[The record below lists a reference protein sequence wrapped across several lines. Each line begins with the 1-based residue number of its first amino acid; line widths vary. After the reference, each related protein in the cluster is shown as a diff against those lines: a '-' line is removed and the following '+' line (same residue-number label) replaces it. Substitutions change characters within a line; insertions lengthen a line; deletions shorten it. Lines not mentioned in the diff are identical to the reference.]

1 MNRTRRILFI
11 FDWIVVGGEETELR
25 LLAQNLDR
33 QRYDLAVAACFRNE
47 RMTDVSVE
55 AFRRLGLRLDT
66 GAYALDD
73 DGRAAHLAELIRE
86 GKTDI
91 VVACQ
96 GVQHAHRALELLAP
110 TARPALIEHG
120 GLVSEVGRTPKRF
133 TAAYVGVCGAIVAA
147 AAATL
152 PDPSRARLIPSMVDL
167 REFEGLD
174 PRAIRHQLGFLPEH
188 RVVGWVGR
196 LDRKKR
202 VQDFVAAAALLHRR
216 RPETRFLVVGGPDAF
231 MPEYAAE
238 IEALVATQGLAQ
250 SVVFTGD
257 VADVPRYLRAMHAYV
272 WLSRGEGMPH
282 VVLEAGA
289 ARLPVVVTRD
299 GGTPDVIVD
308 GESGLFVPHEDPPAV
323 AAALERIL
331 SDAPLAHRLGTNLR
345 RTIERE
351 FATAVV
357 CAAWESLFDEILLQR
372 ERTIPEVDRAQRRR
386 STTRT
391 TPTMIAMGPPRSS
404 ESPE

>member
-1 MNRTRRILFI
+1 MKRTRRILFV

-47 RMTDVSVE
+47 RMTDVSVA
-55 AFRRLGLRLDT
+55 AFRRLGLPLDT
-66 GAYALDD
+66 GGYTLDD
-73 DGRAAHLAELIRE
+73 DGRVAHLAQLIRK
-86 GKTDI
+86 GSTDI

-96 GVQHAHRALELLAP
+96 GVQHAHRALECLAP
-110 TARPALIEHG
+110 PARPVLIEHG

-133 TAAYVGVCGAIVAA
+133 TAAYVGVSRDIVSA

-174 PRAIRHQLGFLPEH
+174 RRGTRRQLGFLPEH

-196 LDRKKR
+196 LDRMKR
-202 VQDFVAAAALLHRR
+202 VEDFVEAAAMLYRR
-216 RPETRFLVVGGPDAF
+216 QPDTRFLVVGGPDAF
-231 MPEYAAE
+231 MPEYA
-238 IEALVATQGLAQ
+238 EALVALVAARGLAPF
-250 SVVFTGD
+250 VVFTGD
-257 VADVPRYLRAMHAYV
+257 VSDVPRYLQAMDAFA

-289 ARLPVVVTRD
+289 ARLPVVATRD

-308 GESGLFVPHEDPPAV
+308 GQSGLFVPHEDPPAV

-331 SDAPLAHRLGTNLR
+331 SDGPLAHRLGTNLR
-345 RTIERE
+345 KTIERQY
-351 FATAVV
+351 ATAVV
-357 CAAWESLFDEILLQR
+357 CAAWESLFEELLPAPR
-372 ERTIPEVDRAQRRR
+372 GV
-386 STTRT
+386 
-391 TPTMIAMGPPRSS
+391 GVPPPQENSYPSDLHR
-404 ESPE
+404 